1 MTAAGGTPTLGQM
14 DGPMSPAATAAAKLW
29 QGRRVLVVGLGRSG
43 VSSARLLAR
52 CGARV
57 TVTDQKGEAQLGA
70 AVAALPDGVAR
81 ELGGHRSTSFVAADT
96 IVLSPG
102 VPPLPEIAA
111 ARAAGVDVIGELE
124 LGSRFV
130 AAPIL
135 AITGTNGKSTTTTLA
150 GDIMRGTGRATFVGG
165 NLGVPLV
172 EAAFTPAADAAG
184 AVVVEVS
191 SFQLET
197 IVTFK
202 ARVGILL
209 NITPDHLDR
218 YEGMDGYAAAKARVF
233 DNQTAADFAVVN
245 LDDPRVA
252 TIARTLPSSVVPFS
266 TSRVLPQGVWPGGG
280 WVESAGEA
288 GSPGIPRLC
297 LQLPGGEIE
306 RYPANMPGLYGRH
319 NQENALAAAL
329 AARLLGASPAAVEA
343 ALRSFAPLPHRM
355 TLIGRRGDVSY
366 FDDSK
371 GTNVGAVVAALTGFP
386 QPVVLIAG
394 GRDKGG
400 SYEPLRI
407 AMKGVGRG
415 AVVIGEAADRIAQG
429 LEGVV
434 PVVHAAT
441 MEDAVAAATRMA
453 LPGDAVV
460 LSPACSS
467 FDMFKNY
474 EQRGEVF
481 RAAVQKICGEP
492 VVGEGDR

>member
-1 MTAAGGTPTLGQM
+1 MTAAGGNVGQA
-14 DGPMSPAATAAAKLW
+14 SW

-52 CGARV
+52 CGAHV
-57 TVTDQKGEAQLGA
+57 TVTDRKGEAQLGA
-70 AVAALPDGVAR
+70 ALAALPDGVAR
-81 ELGGHRSTSFVAADT
+81 ELGGHRPTSFIAAET

-102 VPPLPEIAA
+102 VPPLPEVTA
-111 ARAAGVDVIGELE
+111 ARGAGVDVIGELE

-150 GDIMRGTGRATFVGG
+150 GDIMRGTGRPTFVGG

-172 EAAFTPAADAAG
+172 EAAFTPAAAAGG

-197 IVTFK
+197 IATFR
-202 ARVGILL
+202 ARVGVLL

-252 TIARTLPSSVVPFS
+252 TIARTLPSTVVPFS
-266 TSRVLPQGVWPGGG
+266 TTRVLPEGG
-280 WVESAGEA
+280 WVEAAGEA
-288 GSPGIPRLC
+288 GQPGIPRLC
-297 LQLPGGEIE
+297 LRLPGGEVE

-329 AARLLGASPAAVEA
+329 AGRLLGASAAVVEA
-343 ALRSFAPLPHRM
+343 ALRSFTPLPHRM
-355 TLIGRRGDVSY
+355 TLVGRRGDISY
-366 FDDSK
+366 FNDSK

-400 SYEPLRI
+400 SYEPLRN

-474 EQRGEVF
+474 EERGEVF
-481 RAAVQKICGEP
+481 RAAVEKICGGH
-492 VVGEGDR
+492 VAGEGDR